1 MSFVAT
7 IRAGDRVTIRDRF
20 GKERTGRAVMR
31 SSHGGWVLNMG
42 GAHGTPGLADDSNI
56 VSVKTPKPKAAH
68 SHTGLRPRKKITRR
82 RRRRGHAEGPVGTR
96 AELDAEFNAALGRYI
111 EGRCALATAPLEPF
125 EEPVYE
131 GPELEPTF
139 EAAIDEEHPIERLTS
154 VSEEDVVEPFERP
167 EKF

>member
-1 MSFVAT
+1 
-7 IRAGDRVTIRDRF
+7 RF

-56 VSVKTPKPKAAH
+56 TSVKTPKAKTGHA
-68 SHTGLRPRKKITRR
+68 GLRPRKRITR
-82 RRRRGHAEGPVGTR
+82 RRRRGHAEGPMSAR

-111 EGRCALATAPLEPF
+111 EGRCALATAVETF

-131 GPELEPTF
+131 GPELEEPHF
-139 EAAIDEEHPIERLTS
+139 EAAIDEEHPIERSTS
-154 VSEEDVVEPFERP
+154 VSEDV
-167 EKF
+167 

>member
-1 MSFVAT
+1 MSFVDT
-7 IRAGDRVTIRDRF
+7 IRPGDRVTIRDRF

-56 VSVKTPKPKAAH
+56 TSVKTPKAKTGHA
-68 SHTGLRPRKKITRR
+68 GLRPRKRITR
-82 RRRRGHAEGPVGTR
+82 RRRRGHAEGSMSAR

-111 EGRCALATAPLEPF
+111 EGRCALATAVEAF
-125 EEPVYE
+125 EEEPVYE
-131 GPELEPTF
+131 GPELEGP
-139 EAAIDEEHPIERLTS
+139 AEEHAVEGP
-154 VSEEDVVEPFERP
+154 VSEGVVGSFEDP